1 MAKLFVKRLD
11 TKTATKGAYFK
22 GCTKR
27 KYTPPTHTHTQF
39 YIGFVVY
46 NHK

>member
-27 KYTPPTHTHTQF
+27 KYTPPTHTHTHTILHWFCSLQS
-39 YIGFVVY
+39 
-46 NHK
+46 